1 MQQEARPKPELSAET
16 RALVQATT
24 EVVAHLIAGYRV
36 APQLREE
43 LLSAGYE
50 ALTLAAS
57 RYDPEQGPFEPFARL
72 QVRTAVFRAVR
83 KEARAQS
90 LLPAEAE
97 PERDPEPPP
106 DLEPAHLSAASLHAA
121 SGALRRKSELQREL
135 EAALQTLPEEERTA
149 FLAYAVQGHTQEEI
163 AQKAGVSKRTV
174 QRRIERAVQ
183 VVRERMEE

>member
-1 MQQEARPKPELSAET
+1 M
-16 RALVQATT
+16 QATT
-24 EVVAHLIAGYRV
+24 KVVAHLIAGYRV

-106 DLEPAHLSAASLHAA
+106 DLEPAHLSAASLQAA
-121 SGALRRKSELQREL
+121 SGALLRKSELQREL
-135 EAALQTLPEEERTA
+135 DAALQTLPEEERTA

>member
-24 EVVAHLIAGYRV
+24 KVVAQLIAGYRL
-36 APQLREE
+36 APHLRDE

-57 RYDPEQGPFEPFARL
+57 RYNPAQGPFEPFARL

-83 KEARAQS
+83 KESRAVR
-90 LLPAEAE
+90 LLPAEETELDTA
-97 PERDPEPPP
+97 P
-106 DLEPAHLSAASLHAA
+106 DLEPAHLSAASLQAA
-121 SGALRRKSELQREL
+121 SGALLRQSELQREL
-135 EAALQTLPEEERTA
+135 DAALQNLPEEERTT
-149 FLAYAVQGHTQEEI
+149 FLAYAVQGHTHEEI

-183 VVRERMEE
+183 VVRERLEE